1 LYLSGWS
8 SPQKR
13 KKEEKNT
20 VKAKKG
26 GFAFHLNQATEK
38 INDEEGDGNNKPTDR
53 RHKKKNCGSQRKYI
67 FFLKKKRL
75 VSVTLLKKRE
85 SKRASKSYL
94 SLFFIPFNKA
104 FFSSSI
110 RQYSFFLLSLETFLW
125 SSFLLPLLQY
135 ILPKLLVQFDC

>member
-1 LYLSGWS
+1 LTLYFFTDSTINCIYLVGVL
-8 SPQKR
+8 PQER

-67 FFLKKKRL
+67 FFLKKKGL
-75 VSVTLLKKRE
+75 
-85 SKRASKSYL
+85 
-94 SLFFIPFNKA
+94 
-104 FFSSSI
+104 
-110 RQYSFFLLSLETFLW
+110 
-125 SSFLLPLLQY
+125 
-135 ILPKLLVQFDC
+135 